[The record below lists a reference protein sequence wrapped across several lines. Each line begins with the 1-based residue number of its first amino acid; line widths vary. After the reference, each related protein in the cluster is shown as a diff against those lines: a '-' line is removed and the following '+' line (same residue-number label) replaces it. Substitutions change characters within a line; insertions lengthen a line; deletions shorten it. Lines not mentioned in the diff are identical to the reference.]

1 MMMNTQTIIK
11 SIIELKNN
19 STYEGKFKI
28 KYALAS
34 TLPDTAFMKFVEDE
48 GFPEVYDKSITR
60 RGLQNRLSCRQRIAI
75 RKEIE
80 ELLSPQ
86 CKRKTILRDNL
97 KNRYKYAFPK
107 DQEKV
112 LRCMLLQPTVKERQW
127 AYSRLSETWSRW
139 GDLFEKD
146 IITVFEKYKDVA
158 CAILIVK
165 HLPVSYV
172 YDNREELAAKV
183 GWQRVM
189 VVIGK
194 DYPETIDL
202 SILTS
207 EETIRTIVNLGL
219 SEHRKLIEN
228 MLYTHILREIEYIL
242 SEGKLADSHRIT
254 NLDTRFILH
263 QFDSQESR
271 DSFYL
276 EKEWGNT
283 RRGHLTYYFGIRPL
297 NDNCSYGKTL
307 SLRDI
312 AGVSLALWA
321 MGRLGM
327 AEEII
332 RFSKYDMVTEEH
344 FVYSIR
350 DCPTVPVKI
359 EAWLFKVY
367 NYILSTVYDGHPLT
381 DDEMIVQFVAQ
392 GPDYSKSQSPD
403 SSIIQPIDYDDLPF

>member
-1 MMMNTQTIIK
+1 MMMKTQATLKYIA
-11 SIIELKNN
+11 ELKEN
-19 STYEGKFKI
+19 STYKGKYKI

-34 TLPDTAFMKFVEDE
+34 TLPNTDFMKFIEDE
-48 GFPEVYDKSITR
+48 GFPEIYDKSITR
-60 RGLQNRLSCRQRIAI
+60 RGLKNRFSCRQRIAI
-75 RKEIE
+75 KKEIE

-127 AYSRLSETWSRW
+127 AYSRLSASWSRW

-146 IITVFEKYKDVA
+146 LITVFGKYKDVA
-158 CAILIVK
+158 CASLIVK
-165 HLPVSYV
+165 HLPASYV
-172 YDNREELAAKV
+172 YDNREGLAAKM

-189 VVIGK
+189 VATGK

-219 SEHRKLIEN
+219 SEHRKLIEK
-228 MLYTHILREIEYIL
+228 MLYTNILREIEYIL
-242 SEGKLADSHRIT
+242 SEGNLADSHRIT
-254 NLDTRFILH
+254 DRDSRFILH
-263 QFDSQESR
+263 RFDSQESR
-271 DSFYL
+271 DSFYR

-283 RRGHLTYYFGIRPL
+283 CRGHLPYYFGIRLP
-297 NDNCSYGKTL
+297 DDDFYYDITL

-332 RFSKYDMVTEEH
+332 QFSKYDMATEEH

-350 DCPTVPVKI
+350 DCQTVTGKI
-359 EAWLFKVY
+359 ETWLFKAY
-367 NYILSTVYDGHPLT
+367 NYILSTVYDRQPLT

-392 GPDYSKSQSPD
+392 APDY
-403 SSIIQPIDYDDLPF
+403 